1 MIKTPGYVK
10 TTSFSPHLSV
20 TVYRLHGNY
29 PQSKNTVG
37 RGMWDNDHIALLSLG
52 TKPDWMR
59 GRTWNGRCC
68 VSSGCFA
75 LKQTHRFGFSSRVWI
90 WRNVESKKMS
100 CLISAA
106 GNVSANIWEKKTDAC
121 SHRLRDYIKEWS
133 SISNG
138 QQEAPLSVMSLLHF
152 ITSVNSFTN
161 IMFSFLMCE
170 EVILSLLVW
179 VFWQ

>member
-1 MIKTPGYVK
+1 MITTPGYVK

-37 RGMWDNDHIALLSLG
+37 RGMWDNDHIASLSLG

-121 SHRLRDYIKEWS
+121 SHRFRDYIKEWS

-138 QQEAPLSVMSLLHF
+138 QQEAPLSAMSLLHF
-152 ITSVNSFTN
+152 ITSVNSFPN
-161 IMFSFLMCE
+161 ITFSFLMCE

-179 VFWQ
+179 VYWR